1 MIVTCRRCFG
11 ADDVGWQRLPDN
23 ALLYICTAR
32 HDDGPYTW
40 VASHQAGSGGDLAGD
55 GVTDE
60 LLTPLLSCV
69 RPGEAFVE
77 YGIVEYRFSRQ
88 FPDLFVAYVRER
100 GHVMVAPSRVTASS
114 VRFGVALARLV
125 RAGDLVSRPGPA
137 AGAWRYNSTI
147 TYWAAA
153 PAVNPGMLSWEAF
166 CRSTG
171 RSPEWTE
178 EDRAFLA

>member
-1 MIVTCRRCFG
+1 MIVRCPRCFR

-23 ALLYICTAR
+23 ALLYTCTAR
-32 HDDGPYTW
+32 HDGGPYTW
-40 VASHQAGSGGDLAGD
+40 VASHEAVSGGDLAAD

-69 RPGEAFVE
+69 RPGEPFVE

-88 FPDLFVAYVRER
+88 FRGLFVAHVRER

-137 AGAWRYNSTI
+137 TGAWRYNAAI

-153 PAVNPGMLSWEAF
+153 PAAGREMLSWEAF
-166 CRSTG
+166 CRSVG

-178 EDRAFLA
+178 EDRALVA